1 MANTS
6 GKTDPRVKTLSFLFV
21 TAVTIAACSK
31 SEAPSADSTAMPSA
45 TATTGTTPVRGT
57 VSTASD
63 STLVVTTTAGDIRIA
78 ISSPLEVY
86 SRGPAELS
94 EVTASSFI
102 GVTSVAQPDGSQNA
116 TEIHIFPE
124 ALRGTNEG
132 TFLMQQQPG
141 SASPS
146 TMTNGTVQAPRMT
159 NGTASAI
166 TGGKLVVDYR
176 AGTQTITVP
185 SGITVTKISRT
196 ETKLAPGSNVVV
208 LATKRPDGT
217 LTASRVL
224 LAGGQ

>member
-1 MANTS
+1 MKKTS
-6 GKTDPRVKTLSFLFV
+6 FFLL
-21 TAVTIAACSK
+21 TAAMISGCSK
-31 SEAPSADSTAMPSA
+31 SDAPSSGMSGDSSA
-45 TATTGTTPVRGT
+45 ASSGAATLAPTPVRGT
-57 VSTASD
+57 VSTITD
-63 STLVVTTTAGDIRIA
+63 TMVVVTTTAGDIRVA
-78 ISSPLEVY
+78 VSSPLEVY

-94 EVTASSFI
+94 EVTASSFV
-102 GVTSVAQPDGSQNA
+102 GVTSVAQPDGGQSA

-132 TFLMQQQPG
+132 TFLMRGQAG
-141 SASPS
+141 ASSPS

-176 AGTQTITVP
+176 GGTQTITVP
-185 SGITVTKISRT
+185 PEVPVTKISRT

>member
-1 MANTS
+1 M
-6 GKTDPRVKTLSFLFV
+6 PVVKQLSFFLM
-21 TAVTIAACSK
+21 TAALIVGCSK
-31 SEAPSADSTAMPSA
+31 SEAPSGGTPADSSAPSSTAAKPG
-45 TATTGTTPVRGT
+45 TTGVRGT
-57 VSTASD
+57 VSTVSD
-63 STLVVTTTAGDIRIA
+63 NQIVVTTTAGA
-78 ISSPLEVY
+78 IKVAVAAPLEVY
-86 SRGPAELS
+86 SRGPAVIS
-94 EVTASSFI
+94 EVTANSFV

-141 SASPS
+141 AASPS

-166 TGGKLVVDYR
+166 TAGKLVVDYR

-185 SGITVTKISRT
+185 SGITVTKISLT
-196 ETKLAPGSNVVV
+196 ETKLAPGSRVVV